1 MPEKYELLEGKCDKY
16 DYAIAAFCGIS
27 AGLIDIFFVGEPKL
41 SFLGK
46 WTDDQTDNVVK
57 KFAKVVGWKPKP
69 GNEGNVASAIGFLEN
84 HFKVNYDHRST
95 TDVNGLFNMG
105 TKNHH
110 LKSLAHSPDIIGL
123 FFSILDQFQGKA
135 SFLDK
140 GQLIRIDADDQQL
153 YGNNLVAKIF
163 CGFCNWIGHLISDVA
178 GSSGGRGSLNGGRGS
193 GISIPFFQLFQLC
206 DFGQFQIGK
215 DRQTLATL
223 MTRTFQEGYDA
234 RFGATMIIP
243 VIVNDLSIRL
253 LWTIKRRFYH
263 KKSWDEC
270 IPTSN
275 HADLRAMI
283 LVGNGA
289 LCLMDGA
296 DAAIR
301 SGGNALKFVL
311 RLNVV
316 AWFRL
321 ILLILKELSIRY
333 GISYDDIKKEYEK
346 INAVLD
352 TYLEQLKKIDFATYE
367 KEIKEL
373 ANINELLLLND
384 DKATESMYKY
394 LENHNV
400 EMQFHNFNEFDEK
413 MKDPNFVLK
422 I

>member
-1 MPEKYELLEGKCDKY
+1 MSEKYELLEGKCDKY

-41 SFLGK
+41 SSLGK
-46 WTDDQTDNVVK
+46 WTDNQTDNVVK
-57 KFAKVVGWKPKP
+57 KFAKMVGWKPRP
-69 GNEGNVASAIGFLEN
+69 GNEDNVASAIGFLEN

-95 TDVNGLFNMG
+95 TDVNGVFNMG

-135 SFLDK
+135 SFLDN
-140 GQLIRIDADDQQL
+140 GQLIRIDANDQQL
-153 YGNNLVAKIF
+153 YGNNMVAKIF
-163 CGFCNWIGHLISDVA
+163 CGFCNWIGHLMSDVS

-193 GISIPFFQLFQLC
+193 GISMPFFELFQLC

-223 MTRTFQEGYDA
+223 MTRAFQEGYDA
-234 RFGATMIIP
+234 RFGATMAIP

-253 LWTIKRRFYH
+253 LWTVKRRFYN

-270 IPTSN
+270 IPTN
-275 HADLRAMI
+275 KHADLRAMI

-311 RLNVV
+311 RLNMV

-346 INAVLD
+346 INVALD
-352 TYLEQLKKIDFATYE
+352 KYLEQLKKIDFAAYE

-373 ANINELLLLND
+373 ANINELLILND
-384 DKATESMYKY
+384 DKATASMYKY
-394 LENHNV
+394 LGNHNI
-400 EMQFHNFNEFDEK
+400 EMQFHNFNEFDKK

>member
-1 MPEKYELLEGKCDKY
+1 MSEKYELLEGKCDKY

-41 SFLGK
+41 SSLGK
-46 WTDDQTDNVVK
+46 WTDNQTDNLVK
-57 KFAKVVGWKPKP
+57 KFAKVVGWKPRP
-69 GNEGNVASAIGFLEN
+69 GNEDNVASAIGFLEN

-95 TDVNGLFNMG
+95 TDVNGVFNMG

-135 SFLDK
+135 SFLDN
-140 GQLIRIDADDQQL
+140 GQLIRIDANDQRL
-153 YGNNLVAKIF
+153 YGNNMVAKIF
-163 CGFCNWIGHLISDVA
+163 CGFCNWIGHLMSDVS

-193 GISIPFFQLFQLC
+193 GVCIPFFELFQLC

-215 DRQTLATL
+215 ERQTLVTL
-223 MTRTFQEGYDA
+223 MTRAFQEGYDA
-234 RFGATMIIP
+234 RFGATMAIP

-253 LWTIKRRFYH
+253 LWTVKRRFYH

-270 IPTSN
+270 IPIN
-275 HADLRAMI
+275 KHADLRAMI

-289 LCLMDGA
+289 FCLMDGA

-311 RLNVV
+311 RLNMV

-333 GISYDDIKKEYEK
+333 GISYDDIQKEYEK
-346 INAVLD
+346 INVALD
-352 TYLEQLKKIDFATYE
+352 TYLEQLKKIDFAAYE

-373 ANINELLLLND
+373 ANINELLMLNG
-384 DKATESMYKY
+384 DKASASMYKY
-394 LENHNV
+394 FENHNV
-400 EMQFHNFNEFDEK
+400 EMQFHNFNEFDKK

>member
-27 AGLIDIFFVGEPKL
+27 AGLIDMFFVGEPKL
-41 SFLGK
+41 SSLGK

-57 KFAKVVGWKPKP
+57 RFAKVVGWEPKP
-69 GNEGNVASAIGFLEN
+69 ENEGNVASAIGFLEK

-95 TDVNGLFNMG
+95 TDVNGVFNMG

-140 GQLIRIDADDQQL
+140 GQLIRIDANDQQL
-153 YGNNLVAKIF
+153 YGNNLVGKIF
-163 CGFCNWIGHLISDVA
+163 CGFSNWVGHLMSDVA

-193 GISIPFFQLFQLC
+193 GISIPFFPLFQLC

-223 MTRTFQEGYDA
+223 MTRVFQEGYDA
-234 RFGATMIIP
+234 RFGATMAIPII
-243 VIVNDLSIRL
+243 VSDLSIRL

-270 IPTSN
+270 IPTSK

-283 LVGNGA
+283 LVGNAA

-333 GISYDDIKKEYEK
+333 GISYDDIKREYEK
-346 INAVLD
+346 INAALD
-352 TYLEQLKKIDFATYE
+352 TYLEQLKKIDFAAYE
-367 KEIKEL
+367 REIKKL
-373 ANINELLLLND
+373 ANINELLLIND
-384 DKATESMYKY
+384 DKATASMYKY

-400 EMQFHNFNEFDEK
+400 ELQFHDFNEFDKK
-413 MKDPNFVLK
+413 MKDSNFVLK